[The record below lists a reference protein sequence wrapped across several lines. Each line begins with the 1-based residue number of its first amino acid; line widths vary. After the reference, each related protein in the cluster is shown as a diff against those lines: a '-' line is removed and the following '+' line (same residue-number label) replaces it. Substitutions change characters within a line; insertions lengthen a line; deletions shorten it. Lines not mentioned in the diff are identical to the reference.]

1 MHCAEVNL
9 ITVKDLREMFSK
21 CPDDW
26 NVEFLKW
33 EHGNPEDF
41 KKKYPSYPIPNLVS
55 VKVKKVVTTANK
67 EHEWIIHKFV
77 LEDDF
82 DDVFSL
88 TRDEALEYFCWGL
101 ADDEMIGFEL
111 NVGNNINVSLSIEEG
126 DKGHTDKKMIFTFE
140 EK

>member
-1 MHCAEVNL
+1 MIGILN
-9 ITVKDLREMFSK
+9 
-21 CPDDW
+21 
-26 NVEFLKW
+26 FLN
-33 EHGNPEDF
+33 GNMAPQKILKRNIQD
-41 KKKYPSYPIPNLVS
+41 IQCS
-55 VKVKKVVTTANK
+55 VKVKEVVTTANK

-111 NVGNNINVSLSIEEG
+111 NVGNNINVPLSIEEG
-126 DKGHTDKKMIFTFE
+126 DKGYSDKKMIFNFE